1 MAKSAEYNLRDA
13 IRETLAD
20 LAPFPGRMAT
30 SWRVAAV
37 CALVAGIAMMFHIP
51 ESAISCYLVI
61 FLMKADGAE
70 NTIVATAAIIAITLL
85 VALMVPVLQWTVESA
100 LLRILVMIIVSFI
113 FIFIGAASKLG
124 EGGSIVALI
133 IAFILSLVNE
143 VPING
148 VISIALRYAWEM
160 AILPMFVIAGFSLF
174 FGRWSLSLLR
184 EELRERLLVA
194 RNTVLQKNSV
204 ANAPLQEKLAAANDD
219 ESKRSMLVKILHQT
233 SARKTAKIQADIPA
247 SYQLLFAASALPADT
262 PDENRQHYVRQIDTM
277 VDALDKGAPIPAP
290 QIQEKATLTR
300 QENGIL
306 QALQNIAGTEK
317 TEYNKGSGDSFFA
330 ADAFTNPV
338 YQRFAL
344 KTTLAAILCYMFYA
358 AINWQGIHTAMV
370 TCYVASM
377 GTAGDTIHKLT
388 LRIGGCLIGA
398 AIGIASLIYL
408 MPQLESV
415 GGLMV
420 LVFAVALVAAWV
432 TAGSEKVSYGGVQI
446 GLAFTLTV
454 LQGFGPTTDMDTAR
468 DRIIGI
474 LVGNFAVYI
483 VSTLI
488 WPAPVVTIIR
498 QRLSEAF
505 SKIADIATAA
515 PDERM
520 KMISTAAEAEHLLG
534 EVRYCFYLL
543 PFEPA
548 GLRPSAELEK
558 TFRGVADQ
566 LASLNKEVYFSY
578 EAVPEVAGRLKALS
592 SQILS
597 DRNEGDFILEK
608 QANSAI
614 EAGNTGVNKI
624 DMHLAHLEALLT
636 DGKG

>member
-1 MAKSAEYNLRDA
+1 MATSARTTTRGVV
-13 IRETLAD
+13 RESLAD
-20 LAPFPGRMAT
+20 LAPFPGRLAT

-37 CALVAGIAMMFHIP
+37 CALVAGIAMMFQIP

-70 NTIVATAAIIAITLL
+70 NTIIATAAIIAITLL
-85 VALMVPVLQWTVESA
+85 VALMIPVLQWTVESA

-148 VISIALRYAWEM
+148 VISFALRYAWEM

-184 EELRERLLVA
+184 AELRCRLLVA
-194 RNTVLQKNSV
+194 RNALFLKSPGSSL
-204 ANAPLQEKLAAANDD
+204 PLQEKLGTANDD
-219 ESKRSMLVKILHQT
+219 ANKQAMLVKILHQT
-233 SARKTAKIQADIPA
+233 SRAKAARIQFDIPA
-247 SYQLLFAASALPADT
+247 SYQLLFAVSALPSDT
-262 PDENRQHYVRQIDTM
+262 TDENKKEYVQHIDEM
-277 VDALDKGAPIPAP
+277 IEALDKGAEIPSP
-290 QIQEKATLTR
+290 EQDLGPLHSR
-300 QENGIL
+300 QEAGIL
-306 QALQNIAGTEK
+306 QAFRSIAGSENT
-317 TEYNKGSGDSFFA
+317 TYSKGTGGSFFA
-330 ADAFTNPV
+330 QDAFTNPV

-370 TCYVASM
+370 TCYVAAM
-377 GTAGDTIHKLT
+377 GTAGDTIHKLA
-388 LRIGGCLIGA
+388 LRITGCLIGA
-398 AIGIASLIYL
+398 AIGIVSLIYL

-415 GGLMV
+415 GGLML
-420 LVFAVALVAAWV
+420 LVFCVALFAAWV

-483 VSTLI
+483 ISTLV
-488 WPAPVVTIIR
+488 WPTPVTTVIR
-498 QRLSEAF
+498 RKLADAARKVAE
-505 SKIADIATAA
+505 IAAA
-515 PDERM
+515 PENQRM
-520 KMISTAAEAEHLLG
+520 DMISTVAETECLLN

-543 PFEPA
+543 PFEPS
-548 GLRPSAELEK
+548 GLRPSAKLEK
-558 TFRGVADQ
+558 TFNVAVDQ
-566 LASLNKEVYFSY
+566 LASLNKDVYFSS
-578 EAVPEVAGRLKALS
+578 EAIPDAVARLNVLSLQIGSIGWQEEALS
-592 SQILS
+592 DDTTSLVA
-597 DRNEGDFILEK
+597 EVKTAGAK
-608 QANSAI
+608 Q
-614 EAGNTGVNKI
+614 I
-624 DMHLAHLEALLT
+624 DMHLTHLERALA
-636 DGKG
+636 DGKV

>member
-1 MAKSAEYNLRDA
+1 MAKSAEHTLWGA
-13 IRETLAD
+13 VRETLAD

-70 NTIVATAAIIAITLL
+70 NTIVATAAVLAITLL
-85 VALMVPVLQWTVESA
+85 VAAMIPVLQWTIESA
-100 LLRILVMIIVSFI
+100 LLRILVMIAVSFA

-148 VISIALRYAWEM
+148 VISFALRYAWEM
-160 AILPMFVIAGFSLF
+160 AILPMFVIAGFCLF

-184 EELRERLLVA
+184 EEMRERLVVA
-194 RNTVLQKNSV
+194 KDALLQT
-204 ANAPLQEKLAAANDD
+204 NAATTKALQEKLGTANDD
-219 ESKRSMLVKILHQT
+219 ENKRSMLVKILHQT
-233 SARKTAKIQADIPA
+233 TSDKAAKIQADIPA
-247 SYQLLFAASALPADT
+247 SYQLLFAVSALPDDT
-262 PDENRQHYVRQIDTM
+262 TAENKKQYAQHIDKM
-277 VDALDKGAPIPAP
+277 VAALDKG
-290 QIQEKATLTR
+290 KALPSPEIELQPTDSR
-300 QENGIL
+300 QEAGIL
-306 QALQNIAGTEK
+306 QALRNITGSEK
-317 TEYNKGSGDSFFA
+317 TAYGKGAGDSFFA

-377 GTAGDTIHKLT
+377 GTAGDTIHKLA
-388 LRIGGCLIGA
+388 LRITGCLIGA
-398 AIGIASLIYL
+398 VIGIGSLIYL

-420 LVFAVALVAAWV
+420 LVFFVALLAAWV
-432 TAGSEKVSYGGVQI
+432 TAGSEKISYGGVQI

-454 LQGFGPTTDMDTAR
+454 LQGFSPTTDMDTAR

-488 WPAPVVTIIR
+488 WPAPVATVIR
-498 QRLSEAF
+498 QKLSDIAK
-505 SKIADIATAA
+505 KIAQIASAK
-515 PDERM
+515 PEYRM
-520 KMISTAAEAEHLLG
+520 AMIATAAEAEHLLE

-548 GLRPSAELEK
+548 GLRPSPELEK
-558 TFRGVADQ
+558 TFTIAADQ
-566 LASLNKEVYFSY
+566 LASLNKEVYFSS
-578 EAVPEVAGRLKALS
+578 EAIPDAAMRLN
-592 SQILS
+592 ILS
-597 DRNEGDFILEK
+597 AQLGTVGIQGEK
-608 QANSAI
+608 LSADPVGPI
-614 EAGNTGVNKI
+614 EAMEIAGTKQI
-624 DMHLAHLEALLT
+624 DMHLTHLETALT
-636 DGKG
+636 DGKA

>member
-1 MAKSAEYNLRDA
+1 MATSADHTLRGA
-13 IRETLAD
+13 VRETLAD

-37 CALVAGIAMMFHIP
+37 CALVAGVAMMFHIP

-85 VALMVPVLQWTVESA
+85 VAMMIPVLQWTVESA
-100 LLRILVMIIVSFI
+100 LLRILVMIVVSFV
-113 FIFIGAASKLG
+113 FIFIGSASKLG

-148 VISIALRYAWEM
+148 VISFALRYAWEM
-160 AILPMFVIAGFSLF
+160 AILPMFVIAGFCLF
-174 FGRWSLSLLR
+174 FGRWSLTLLR
-184 EELRERLLVA
+184 EEMRERLLVA
-194 RNTVLQKNSV
+194 KAALLQKTS
-204 ANAPLQEKLAAANDD
+204 ATTEALKEKLGAANDD
-219 ESKRSMLVKILHQT
+219 ENKRSMLVKILHQT
-233 SARKTAKIQADIPA
+233 ASDKAAKIQSDIPA
-247 SYQLLFAASALPADT
+247 SYQLLFAVSALPSDT
-262 PDENRQHYVRQIDTM
+262 SDENKKEYIEHIDQM
-277 VDALDKGAPIPAP
+277 VTALDKGGALPAP
-290 QIQEKATLTR
+290 EIELKASSSR
-300 QENGIL
+300 QEAGLL
-306 QALQNIAGTEK
+306 QALRNIAGSEK
-317 TEYNKGSGDSFFA
+317 TAYGKGTGDSFFA

-388 LRIGGCLIGA
+388 LRITGCLIGA
-398 AIGIASLIYL
+398 VIGIGSLIYL
-408 MPQLESV
+408 MPQLETV

-420 LVFAVALVAAWV
+420 LVFIVALLAAWV

-488 WPAPVVTIIR
+488 WPAPVAAVIR
-498 QRLSEAF
+498 QKLSDTAR
-505 SKIADIATAA
+505 KIAQIASAQ
-515 PDERM
+515 PDDRM
-520 KMISTAAEAEHLLG
+520 KMIATAAEAERLLD

-543 PFEPA
+543 PFEPS
-548 GLRPSAELEK
+548 GLRPSSELEK
-558 TFRGVADQ
+558 TFDVAVTQ
-566 LASLNKEVYFSY
+566 LASLNREVYFSS
-578 EAVPEVAGRLKALS
+578 EAIPDAAERLNILSAQLGSVGVQGDGLSADQTPLVAGV
-592 SQILS
+592 
-597 DRNEGDFILEK
+597 E
-608 QANSAI
+608 
-614 EAGNTGVNKI
+614 NTGAKQI
-624 DMHLAHLEALLT
+624 DMHLTHLETALA
-636 DGKG
+636 DGKA